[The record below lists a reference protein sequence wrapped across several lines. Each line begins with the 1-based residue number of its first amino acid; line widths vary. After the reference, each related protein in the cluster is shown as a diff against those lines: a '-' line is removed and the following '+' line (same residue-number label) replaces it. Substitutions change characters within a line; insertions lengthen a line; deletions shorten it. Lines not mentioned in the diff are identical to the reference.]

1 MVSQFDHD
9 GFDHSDVAIERT
21 TQGTAGKGFS
31 LDAFSVVHENLPEYK
46 TPKRLRQ
53 GKAAHGE
60 RETEQ
65 AGQNHRLS
73 ANMIRESTPMEDRAR
88 FRYEEQG
95 LLEAKSCPLS
105 VVAMPDLDNYLP

>member
-1 MVSQFDHD
+1 MVLITPMLPLSAPLKARL
-9 GFDHSDVAIERT
+9 GKALVWMLSGVA
-21 TQGTAGKGFS
+21 
-31 LDAFSVVHENLPEYK
+31 HENLPEYK

-73 ANMIRESTPMEDRAR
+73 ANMIGESTPMEDRAR

-95 LLEAKSCPLS
+95 LLKAKSRLLS
-105 VVAMPDLDNYLP
+105 TVAMLERRSRLP

>member
-1 MVSQFDHD
+1 MVLITPMLPLSAPLKARL
-9 GFDHSDVAIERT
+9 GKALVWMLSGVA
-21 TQGTAGKGFS
+21 
-31 LDAFSVVHENLPEYK
+31 HESLPECK
-46 TPKRLRQ
+46 TPKRFRQ
-53 GKAAHGE
+53 GKTAHGE